1 MKRLIIC
8 CDGTWN
14 RPDQVSAGK
23 ACPTNVTKVA
33 LAIAPHDPSGVLQ
46 HVYYDRGVGTGRWD
60 RFRGGALGSGLS
72 TNIRQAY
79 RFLIRHYRP
88 GDEIILFGFSRGAH
102 TVPSLAGLIRNCGI
116 LRVEHADRLGQGYAL
131 YRRRDEDSNPRAI
144 EAQLFRR
151 SYSYE
156 SQGYQVRIK
165 CIAVW
170 DTVGA
175 LGIPVGILG
184 QPTRQILHL
193 QFHDVK
199 LSSFVDNAFQ
209 ALAVDEHRLPF
220 EPCLWEQQSHSV
232 GQKMEQVW
240 FAGVHSN
247 VGGGY
252 PDSGLSDTA
261 LLWLL
266 GRTKECGLEFDEA
279 YLRANAVPN
288 PWGVLRNSRMG
299 LYRLLPARY
308 RRVAS
313 DGLAPRFESV
323 HPSVYER
330 VENDRSYRPANLPL
344 WQPRPLAQA
353 PGVIIEPSP
362 LSEIPSDPRVIAAA
376 GASQVSQLPPETIDR
391 R

>member
-1 MKRLIIC
+1 M
-8 CDGTWN
+8 
-14 RPDQVSAGK
+14 
-23 ACPTNVTKVA
+23 
-33 LAIAPHDPSGVLQ
+33 
-46 HVYYDRGVGTGRWD
+46 GTGQWD

-88 GDEIILFGFSRGAH
+88 GDELLLFGFSRGAY
-102 TVPSLAGLIRNCGI
+102 TVRSLAGLIRNCGI
-116 LRVEHADRLGQGYAL
+116 LRPEHADRLGQGYAL
-131 YRRRDEDSNPRAI
+131 YRRRDKDSNPRAI
-144 EAQLFRR
+144 ESQLFRR

-156 SQGYQVRIK
+156 SQGHQVRIK
-165 CIAVW
+165 GIAVW

-184 QPTRQILHL
+184 KLTRQILHL

-209 ALAVDEHRLPF
+209 ALAIDEHRPPF
-220 EPCLWEQQSHSV
+220 EPCLWEQQSHAV
-232 GQKMEQVW
+232 GQRLEQVW

-266 GRTKECGLEFDEA
+266 GRARECGLAFDEE
-279 YLRANAVPN
+279 YLRANTQPN
-288 PWGVLRNSRMG
+288 PSGVLRNSRTG
-299 LYRLLPARY
+299 LYKLLPASHRQLC
-308 RRVAS
+308 S
-313 DGLAPRFESV
+313 GGLAPRFEDI

-330 VENDRSYRPANLPL
+330 IDRDPTYQPKNLPRR
-344 WQPRPLAQA
+344 QVRLAA
-353 PGVIIEPSP
+353 EA
-362 LSEIPSDPRVIAAA
+362 L
-376 GASQVSQLPPETIDR
+376 AS
-391 R
+391 